1 MPLDKIAAL
10 AGVSRS
16 TTQNALREARR
27 LGLVTV
33 TERRRQGAKSLTNV
47 VEIVLAEWA
56 AWLKLGAKGYRVQNN
71 KSHGIQIFSFNKKGS
86 ETVVDTARGPCGH
99 VSHHGIKGR
108 SRFVRALIR

>member
-33 TERRRQGAKSLTNV
+33 TERRRRGAKSLTNV
-47 VEIVLAEWA
+47 IEVVSTEWA
-56 AWLKLGAKGYRVQNN
+56 AWLKLGSKEYRVQNN
-71 KSHGIQIFSFNKKGS
+71 KPHEITIFSFNKKEGEMWRTVHKPLHQGGS
-86 ETVVDTARGPCGH
+86 TWHRGCVPG
-99 VSHHGIKGR
+99 SFGR
-108 SRFVRALIR
+108 